1 MGPNPLI
8 GVLYHWIGG
17 LASASNFIPFKGI
30 RKWAWEVYWLI
41 QGVFSWIIAPS
52 FMAWLLVP
60 DVFAILH
67 ATSPH
72 VLGMTW
78 FWGVLWGFG
87 GLTFGLTIRYL
98 GIALGYAIAL
108 GLCTVFGTLMPPLFS
123 GQLAQI
129 ASEHSGQV
137 ILFGLFVCVV
147 GIVIN
152 AAAGVRKQGELSDEK
167 KKETVLEF
175 SFTKG
180 LLVAVFSGIMSSC
193 FAYGLA
199 SGKPIAAVTRAHL
212 VQNGRLDLW
221 QGLPVLIVVTL
232 GGFTTNLIWCA
243 FLILRNKRL
252 GEFIGRIPAL
262 PMPARSL
269 GAAAAPVPP
278 ATLISD
284 AQTRQSTRRK
294 RNTRNSKTST
304 SSAPTAATRASHSSA
319 TTSTQALPA
328 SSGTSSFFSTAW
340 ARPRWG
346 STISPAGPCT
356 WPASSSSP
364 PSGASPSKSGMAPRA
379 ARRSSSASVCSCS
392 SSRPSS
398 SATAT
403 TLKQELL
410 LERTSSGPD
419 YH

>member
-8 GVLYHWIGG
+8 GVLYHWMGG

-41 QGVFSWIIAPS
+41 QGIFSWIIAPS
-52 FMAWLLVP
+52 FMAGLLVP
-60 DVFAILH
+60 DVFAILR

-108 GLCTVFGTLMPPLFS
+108 GLCTVFGTLMPPLFG
-123 GQLAQI
+123 GQLRQI
-129 ASEHSGQV
+129 ASDRSGQV
-137 ILFGLFVCVV
+137 ILFGLFICVI

-152 AAAGVRKQGELSDEK
+152 AVAGVRKQGELSEEK

-180 LLVAVFSGIMSSC
+180 LLVAIFSGIMSSC

-199 SGKPIAAVTRAHL
+199 SGKSIAAVTRVHL

-243 FLILRNKRL
+243 FLILKNKRL
-252 GEFIGRIPAL
+252 GEFIGRMPQP
-262 PMPARSL
+262 PMPARSYN
-269 GAAAAPVPP
+269 
-278 ATLISD
+278 
-284 AQTRQSTRRK
+284 R
-294 RNTRNSKTST
+294 
-304 SSAPTAATRASHSSA
+304 
-319 TTSTQALPA
+319 
-328 SSGTSSFFSTAW
+328 
-340 ARPRWG
+340 
-346 STISPAGPCT
+346 
-356 WPASSSSP
+356 
-364 PSGASPSKSGMAPRA
+364 
-379 ARRSSSASVCSCS
+379 
-392 SSRPSS
+392 
-398 SATAT
+398 
-403 TLKQELL
+403 
-410 LERTSSGPD
+410 
-419 YH
+419 

>member
-243 FLILRNKRL
+243 FLILKNKRL
-252 GEFIGRIPAL
+252 GEYIGRMPAL
-262 PMPARSL
+262 SMPARSL

-284 AQTRQSTRRK
+284 AQTDEAQTDEAQIEDVDIQRAHSADTRVPLFGNYFYAGFAGVIWYFQFFFYSMGQTKMGKYDFSSWTLHMASIIIFSTLWGISFK
-294 RNTRNSKTST
+294 EW
-304 SSAPTAATRASHSSA
+304 H
-319 TTSTQALPA
+319 
-328 SSGTSSFFSTAW
+328 GTSRGTKVLV
-340 ARPRWG
+340 G
-346 STISPAGPCT
+346 LGLLMLVLSTIIIGYGNYLKAGT
-356 WPASSSSP
+356 AS
-364 PSGASPSKSGMAPRA
+364 
-379 ARRSSSASVCSCS
+379 
-392 SSRPSS
+392 
-398 SATAT
+398 
-403 TLKQELL
+403 
-410 LERTSSGPD
+410 
-419 YH
+419 